1 VDVAQDAPVAPL
13 FVVMNDVRSDVEAAL
28 QGWEIEAPVLSID
41 RGFARLDGPCPNGLA
56 PFVREQVPRRWP
68 PGAGQGGSSVLH
80 PWVAGLSGRR
90 AGWRFE
96 RCEIG
101 KAPQVRGFPS
111 VLIGIVRGV
120 RAEL

>member
-1 VDVAQDAPVAPL
+1 MTHRNQHV
-13 FVVMNDVRSDVEAAL
+13 
-28 QGWEIEAPVLSID
+28 
-41 RGFARLDGPCPNGLA
+41 
-56 PFVREQVPRRWP
+56 VPRPEGWAVR
-68 PGAGQGGSSVLH
+68 GEHNTRDTSHHDTQAAAIDAARDIARNQSSVLH
-80 PWVAGLSGRR
+80 LWVAGLSGRR